1 MRTRMQAALAPR
13 TLLRGGALVL
23 AGLLASC
30 TSLEAVRLEP
40 EAVDVGKGLRP
51 MAGIQARATSLY
63 VLFVG
68 IPGVDLDKVV
78 NQMLV
83 VSAKTMG
90 ADKVTA
96 LTFEIDPDSGW
107 WSLWKLLGWRTATAR
122 GIAVQVVTPA
132 TDASADEGPE
142 AVTWRSSSPGQE
154 P

>member
-1 MRTRMQAALAPR
+1 MRTRMQSPLAPMPWIR
-13 TLLRGGALVL
+13 PGAVVLLC
-23 AGLLASC
+23 LLASC
-30 TSLEAVRLEP
+30 TSLEAVRLQP
-40 EAVDVGKGLRP
+40 DTVDVGPGLRP
-51 MAGIQARATSLY
+51 MAGIQASATSLY

-90 ADKVTA
+90 ADKVSA

-107 WSLWKLLGWRTATAR
+107 WSLWKLIGWRTATAR

-142 AVTWRSSSPGQE
+142 AVTWRRSFPGRE